1 MTDPVATTRRGVL
14 VSNDTATVDSEAV
27 LDGLQAVID
36 PELGLDVISLG
47 LVYEVHLAG
56 ETVAVMMTLT
66 TPGCPLHGVIRHDVE
81 QRLGA
86 IPGVGGV
93 DVQLVWDPPW
103 TPDRI
108 LPAGRKRLGWSPTRD
123 G

>member
-1 MTDPVATTRRGVL
+1 MTDAGATTRRGVL

-56 ETVAVMMTLT
+56 ETVAVTMTLT

-108 LPAGRKRLGWSPTRD
+108 LPAGRERLGWSPTRD

>member
-1 MTDPVATTRRGVL
+1 MTDPAATTRRGVL
-14 VSNDTATVDSEAV
+14 VVDKAGTADAEAL

-47 LVYEVHLAG
+47 LVYEVHLVG
-56 ETVAVMMTLT
+56 ETATVLMTLT

-86 IPGVGGV
+86 IPGVGSI
-93 DVQLVWDPPW
+93 DVQLVWEPPW

-108 LPAGRKRLGWSPTRD
+108 LPAGRSQLGWLPMSD
-123 G
+123 D

>member
-1 MTDPVATTRRGVL
+1 MTDATATTRRGVL
-14 VSNDTATVDSEAV
+14 VLDDAAAPDVEAV

-47 LVYEVHLAG
+47 LVYEVHLMG
-56 ETVAVMMTLT
+56 ETVTVMMTLT
-66 TPGCPLHGVIRHDVE
+66 TPGCPLHGVIRQDVE

-86 IPGVGGV
+86 IPGVGII
-93 DVQLVWDPPW
+93 DVQLVWDPQW

-108 LPAGRKRLGWSPTRD
+108 LPSGRVQLGWSPISD
-123 G
+123 D

>member
-1 MTDPVATTRRGVL
+1 MTDPAATTRRGVL
-14 VSNDTATVDSEAV
+14 VLDDAAAADAEAV

-47 LVYEVHLAG
+47 LVYEVHLVGDTA
-56 ETVAVMMTLT
+56 TVMMTLT

-86 IPGVGGV
+86 IPGVGIV
-93 DVQLVWDPPW
+93 DVQLVWDPQW

-108 LPAGRKRLGWSPTRD
+108 LPAGRAQLGWSPMSD
-123 G
+123 D